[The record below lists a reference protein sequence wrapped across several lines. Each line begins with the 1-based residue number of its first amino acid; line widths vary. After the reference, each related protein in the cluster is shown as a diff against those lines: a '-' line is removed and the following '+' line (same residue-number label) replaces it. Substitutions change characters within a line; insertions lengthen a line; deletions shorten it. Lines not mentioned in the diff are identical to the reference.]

1 MVQSVSGKREKKE
14 GTQQTSQKGS
24 RANCIF
30 IGQVTCLE
38 PIRAVRLYQNQTP
51 VDKYIEQS
59 GKGLGRPI
67 FGVFFGQ
74 EDPPYTS
81 GVDQRS

>member
-24 RANCIF
+24 RAHYIF
-30 IGQVTCLE
+30 IGQVTCHE
-38 PIRAVRLYQNQTP
+38 PIRAFRLYHHSSP
-51 VDKYIEQS
+51 VEEYIEQS
-59 GKGLGRPI
+59 GKGIGRPI
-67 FGVFFGQ
+67 FGVFFGL